1 MRMRIGRLR
10 IFSGATTTVSWT
22 PPSCVFTTQA
32 PTTTLVKK
40 RHRHRFDTITQSPQ
54 HHHQLSALVL
64 PSRWSCNMSDWYRY
78 NHPPNPVSP
87 PELAGQDPDERADK
101 AEDDMWYVLQ
111 ENDELKAKI
120 EVQRWICHLQSCF

>member
-1 MRMRIGRLR
+1 
-10 IFSGATTTVSWT
+10 
-22 PPSCVFTTQA
+22 
-32 PTTTLVKK
+32 
-40 RHRHRFDTITQSPQ
+40 
-54 HHHQLSALVL
+54 
-64 PSRWSCNMSDWYRY
+64 MSDWYRN

-120 EVQRWICHLQSCF
+120 EVQRWIYVIFKAVFKHSHLSIG